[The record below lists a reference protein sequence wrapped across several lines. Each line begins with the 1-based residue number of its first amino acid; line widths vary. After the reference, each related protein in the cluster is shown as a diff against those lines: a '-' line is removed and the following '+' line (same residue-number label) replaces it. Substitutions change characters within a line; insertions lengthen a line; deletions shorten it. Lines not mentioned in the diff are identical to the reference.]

1 MPDGSDYVLHLHT
14 KYGQFIYQLINKSN
28 LPEACG
34 CAISKDRLPEG
45 TLKAKESEA
54 NAKLSGELTPQHVLI
69 PCCSEQADGFQRNS
83 TIFSCSR
90 GLKMTGSQPLL
101 I

>member
-1 MPDGSDYVLHLHT
+1 MAQIMRYTYTQSMDSL
-14 KYGQFIYQLINKSN
+14 YQLINKSN

-34 CAISKDRLPEG
+34 CAISKDGMPEG

-69 PCCSEQADGFQRNS
+69 PCCSEQADGFQQNS

-90 GLKMTGSQPLL
+90 GLKMTGSQRLL